1 LNIFIAQQDDLKH
14 GTELV
19 SLLTESENQEIKD
32 IKMSL
37 SVYCKQFY
45 RVVSSAGYNSIDIPK
60 TLSHIELLFKC
71 FESNAIELKAKYSI
85 FGAMEN
91 MVMLYKYQENAG
103 AGFDEHIDSIL
114 KRIEQMAVQGMEQA
128 NGDTL
133 KSSFM
138 LTEVMFSI
146 GQDQTQLKIISV
158 CISKL
163 YHVIDQQMISLNADI
178 LALNNSLKQDQLHF
192 TRENP
197 LVGSIMQKIDIIGA
211 FIKMMYRVFEKVTT
225 KTSFLQAYY
234 QFVASP
240 HLASIFIRVFGI
252 GIQIP
257 NSPNNN
263 SVINITG
270 LQILDNVINQLKT
283 KSLECI
289 NYLLK
294 KKDKQCEAL
303 IAANQHQVLNGLRN
317 LIPMMIQS
325 LIIFGQRSDLEQLLD
340 EETISNFVVEALENL
355 SLTTLYDSF
364 KEVFF
369 RFLPNLVLD
378 VGLNL
383 IKTTEAE
390 RQ

>member
-1 LNIFIAQQDDLKH
+1 
-14 GTELV
+14 
-19 SLLTESENQEIKD
+19 
-32 IKMSL
+32 
-37 SVYCKQFY
+37 
-45 RVVSSAGYNSIDIPK
+45 
-60 TLSHIELLFKC
+60 
-71 FESNAIELKAKYSI
+71 
-85 FGAMEN
+85 MEN

-103 AGFDEHIDSIL
+103 AGFDEHIESIL
-114 KRIEQMAVQGMEQA
+114 KRIEQMAVQGMEQS

-146 GQDQTQLKIISV
+146 GLDQTQLKIISI

-178 LALNNSLKQDQLHF
+178 LALNNSLKQDQLQF

-234 QFVASP
+234 EFVASP

-263 SVINITG
+263 SVIGITG
-270 LQILDNVINQLKT
+270 LQILDNVINHLKT
-283 KSLECI
+283 RSLECI

-294 KKDKQCEAL
+294 KKDK
-303 IAANQHQVLNGLRN
+303 
-317 LIPMMIQS
+317 
-325 LIIFGQRSDLEQLLD
+325 
-340 EETISNFVVEALENL
+340 
-355 SLTTLYDSF
+355 
-364 KEVFF
+364 
-369 RFLPNLVLD
+369 
-378 VGLNL
+378 
-383 IKTTEAE
+383 
-390 RQ
+390 